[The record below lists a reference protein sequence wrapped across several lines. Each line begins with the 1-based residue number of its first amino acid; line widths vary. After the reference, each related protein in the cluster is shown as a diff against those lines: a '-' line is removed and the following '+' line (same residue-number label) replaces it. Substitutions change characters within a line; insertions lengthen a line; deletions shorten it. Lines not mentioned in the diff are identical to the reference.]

1 MNKKAEKKEKEPP
14 IKTKYFKE
22 QFDDEEVKLVFKK
35 HPIVMRKGIIF
46 ASLGLLAG
54 MIPALIRPEYSWFFG
69 GLGIG
74 VILAIIL
81 IFPWWVKW
89 YFSVYIMTD
98 QRFIQQSRS
107 MLQINFVDIGLDQVQ
122 MINYQIA
129 GLEETM
135 LHFGTITV
143 QTYVGD
149 LVIRDVHH
157 PEKIQKKMVEILR
170 DMGIHPSQRPYQ
182 TDSSTRSEQ
191 DEAETE
197 ES

>member
-1 MNKKAEKKEKEPP
+1 MSEKPKH
-14 IKTKYFKE
+14 FKE
-22 QFDDEEVKLVFKK
+22 QFDDEEVLLVFKK
-35 HPIVMRKGIIF
+35 HPIVMRKGIVLAAI
-46 ASLGLLAG
+46 GLLAG
-54 MIPALIRPEYSWFFG
+54 MLPALIKPTYGWFFG

-74 VILAIIL
+74 LGLAIIL

-89 YFSVYIMTD
+89 YFSVYIMTN

-107 MLQINFVDIGLDQVQ
+107 LLQINFVDISLDQIQ

-129 GLEETM
+129 GLEETL

-149 LVIRDVHH
+149 LVIREVHH
-157 PEKIQKKMVEILR
+157 PERIQKQMVEALR
-170 DMGIHPSQRPYQ
+170 KLGIHPSQRPYQ
-182 TDSSTRSEQ
+182 TE
-191 DEAETE
+191 EAATV

>member
-1 MNKKAEKKEKEPP
+1 MSKKAKHEAEH
-14 IKTKYFKE
+14 IKPKYFKE

-35 HPIVMRKGIIF
+35 HPIVMRKGLIL
-46 ASLGLLAG
+46 ASFGVLAG
-54 MIPALIRPEYSWFFG
+54 MIPALIKPTYGWFFG
-69 GLGIG
+69 GLGG
-74 VILAIIL
+74 GLALGIIL

-107 MLQINFVDIGLDQVQ
+107 LLQINFVDIGLDQIQ

-129 GLEETM
+129 GLEETL

-149 LVIRDVHH
+149 LVIHDVHH
-157 PEKIQKKMVEILR
+157 PEKIQKKMVHTLR
-170 DMGIHPSQRPYQ
+170 DMGVHPTQRPFQ
-182 TDSSTRSEQ
+182 PESAGAVSREETQ
-191 DEAETE
+191 EA
-197 ES
+197 